1 MTGEERLRNFTETS
15 YKKRITKINDRVY
28 HFLGWGHSNATAI
41 IGDTSIILVDT
52 LDSDARG
59 ERLKAE
65 LKNIADKPV
74 RTIIYTHGH
83 PDHRGGAGAFKD
95 TVEEIIA
102 FKPKGAVLDGYDR
115 LAAALNRRGAFQFG
129 YALTD
134 EENISQG
141 IGPREGR
148 AVGDGDFCPLPPTTL
163 YDTDTVARTIDG
175 VTLELT
181 SAPGET
187 DDQLFVWLNEDKVMI
202 SGDNYYGCWPNLY
215 AIRGTQY
222 RDIAQWV
229 KTLEKILSYPS
240 EALLPG
246 HTAPLLGRET
256 ILDVVGNFKDA
267 LAFVLNKTLECMGKG
282 MTLEETVEAVQ
293 LPENLRDK
301 EYLGEYYGTVEW
313 SVKGIYCGYV
323 GWFDGDATHL
333 MPCRER
339 GFSVAM
345 LELAGGAEAVC
356 RKAQSCIKEGNCQLA
371 LQLLDLVAPSGRD
384 EAWKAMK
391 REALLGRA
399 VQMTSANARHYYIC
413 SAKEV

>member
-163 YDTDTVARTIDG
+163 YDADTVTRTIDG

-187 DDQLFVWLNEDKVMI
+187 DDQMFVWLPADKVMI

-229 KTLEKILSYPS
+229 KSLEKILSYPS

-246 HTAPLLGRET
+246 HTAPLLGHET
-256 ILDVVGNFKDA
+256 ILEEVGNFKDA
-267 LAFVLNKTLECMGKG
+267 IAFVFNQTLECLGQG
-282 MTLEETVEAVQ
+282 MTMEETVEAVR

-313 SVKGIYCGYV
+313 SVKSIYCGYV

-339 GFSVAM
+339 EFADAV

-356 RKAQSCIKEGNCQLA
+356 SKAENSLKAGNSQLA

-384 EAWKAMK
+384 DAWKALK
-391 REALLGRA
+391 REALLARA
-399 VQMTSANARHYYIC
+399 AQMTSANARHYYIC